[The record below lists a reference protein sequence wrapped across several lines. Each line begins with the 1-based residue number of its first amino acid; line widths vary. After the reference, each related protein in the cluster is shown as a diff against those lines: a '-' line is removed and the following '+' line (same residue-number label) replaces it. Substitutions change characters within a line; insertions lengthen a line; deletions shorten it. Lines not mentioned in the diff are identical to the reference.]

1 MRSIYETP
9 LDNDFDKMVSI
20 HMEVDRNEIRGIW
33 LEKVPQIVYQ
43 TLEGMQIQRKMFSSI
58 LFKLSISSLDLAPF
72 RMCKSMITTSIVLTT
87 LH

>member
-58 LFKLSISSLDLAPF
+58 
-72 RMCKSMITTSIVLTT
+72 
-87 LH
+87 